1 MTKYDEFALNS
12 QQRERILKKIR
23 ELEKNNF
30 ELKQA
35 LREFEENTRSSNDKI
50 FLELLEILDGFS
62 FLSDYLDDNK
72 DKSINLNRFNRSLK
86 SLRSKLLGVL
96 EKREVRPIS
105 LSNNMEA
112 ECCLVVDQEVNDSF
126 DDGSIVRIVRE
137 GYWSGSNVLRPAEV
151 ITTKK

>member
-1 MTKYDEFALNS
+1 MTKHDEFALNS
-12 QQRERILKKIR
+12 QQKEQILKKIG

-35 LREFEENTRSSNDKI
+35 LREFEVNTCSSNEKI

-86 SLRSKLLGVL
+86 SLRSKLLSVL

-105 LSNNMEA
+105 LNDDLNS
-112 ECCLVVDQEVNDSF
+112 ECCLVVDQEVNDTL

-137 GYWSGSNVLRPAEV
+137 GYWSGNNILRPTEV